1 MRPYT
6 YWYIYNV
13 FAFTTFT
20 TFSPMSPCLTYAI
33 HYLNKYPKTVR
44 DMRLQLSKKWFP
56 LEEIELAIVQLEKS
70 GYLDDSV
77 YARSYFNSEV
87 IRKGKPLL
95 LIKQKLI
102 NKWVDKSLL
111 LELIDE
117 MEEEMQ
123 EWQSWKITK
132 EIERLR
138 WKGKSDPEIIQ
149 ALVRKWFGRDTVR
162 KEMKNS

>member
-1 MRPYT
+1 
-6 YWYIYNV
+6 
-13 FAFTTFT
+13 
-20 TFSPMSPCLTYAI
+20 MSPCLTYAI

-56 LEEIELAIVQLEKS
+56 LEEIEQAMLQLEKS
-70 GYLDDSV
+70 GYLDDAV

-87 IRKGKPLL
+87 VRKGKPLL

-102 NKWVDKSLL
+102 SKWVDKSLL

-123 EWQSWKITK
+123 EWQSWKIAK

-138 WKGKSDPEIIQ
+138 WKGKTDPEIVQ
-149 ALVRKWFGRDTVR
+149 TLVRKGFAYDSIKKTLHW
-162 KEMKNS
+162 EQ